1 METPQKVRGTQDWFG
16 EQQRYY
22 TFIKKVSRH
31 IFRHF
36 GFTRISTPVIEMRD
50 LIVRSVGAETDVV
63 SKELYEFQDKKGR
76 DIVLK
81 PESTA

>member
-1 METPQKVRGTQDWFG
+1 MELPQKVRGTQDWFG

-36 GFTRISTPVIEMRD
+36 GFTRISTPVMEMRD
-50 LIVRSVGAETDVV
+50 LIVRS
-63 SKELYEFQDKKGR
+63 S
-76 DIVLK
+76 
-81 PESTA
+81 

>member
-1 METPQKVRGTQDWFG
+1 MEIPQKVRGTQDWFG

-36 GFTRISTPVIEMRD
+36 
-50 LIVRSVGAETDVV
+50 
-63 SKELYEFQDKKGR
+63 
-76 DIVLK
+76 
-81 PESTA
+81 